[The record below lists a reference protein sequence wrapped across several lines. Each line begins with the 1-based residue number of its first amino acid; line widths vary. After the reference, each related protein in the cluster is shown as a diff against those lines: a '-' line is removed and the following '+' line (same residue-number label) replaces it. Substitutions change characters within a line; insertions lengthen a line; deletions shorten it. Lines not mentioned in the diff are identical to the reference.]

1 MIPTPKHRSAN
12 LPADDVNDDTSAKP
26 MAEPENLVRRKGIK
40 DSIVGRWLDKHVD
53 KMGKYWSYLPNF
65 AGSVTATLAIFLL
78 GACFRGEWMLIFV
91 HFAKRFGSIEEEDG
105 ATTTVQTVTDDAN
118 ESHSSSRWPWEYLL
132 SDDVPP
138 YVRHFFVTWSV
149 AMVTAYTIYFS
160 VYGALHWYYCV
171 RRHDKAEKWKCQPYK
186 WLSTAL
192 ERHEI
197 MLGVFSLF

>member
-160 VYGALHWYYCV
+160 VYGALHFHTV
-171 RRHDKAEKWKCQPYK
+171 
-186 WLSTAL
+186 LS
-192 ERHEI
+192 
-197 MLGVFSLF
+197 